1 MTAVLLALLPALLL
15 TGPAASSQTRQ
26 PPAPPRTAKPAVSQ
40 ATLIADGSAALAAGR
55 RADAKQ
61 LFKEAADRFQSVAA
75 LLQLARVQSGEGDAP
90 GALDS
95 LQKARGLAQN
105 SEEVLS
111 ALAQVALA
119 ARLAGPAAGAL
130 EALTRMCPEV
140 AQYQY
145 LLGVSLMTA
154 GDAVRAT
161 EALEAADRLEPGRAL
176 TLAALGL
183 ALNSRKQF
191 ADAKAALTRSL
202 ELDPDRIEALAALA
216 ESEASLGD
224 LTAAESHAQRALDAA
239 PADATAHLV
248 IGMVR
253 LQQSRYE
260 DARDALV
267 KAAAADP
274 LSPKADYQL
283 SLVYARL
290 GDTANADRSLESYR
304 RKLADMNDRIKAM
317 RTGALPRDAKGG
329 GHP

>member
-1 MTAVLLALLPALLL
+1 MTAVLLAALLAGS
-15 TGPAASSQTRQ
+15 TVSSQTRQ
-26 PPAPPRTAKPAVSQ
+26 APAPPRAARPAPSQ
-40 ATLIADGSAALAAGR
+40 TVLMADASAALAAGR
-55 RADAKQ
+55 RGEATR
-61 LFKEAADRFQSVAA
+61 LLKEAADRFHSVAA
-75 LLQLARVQSGEGDAP
+75 LLQLARVQSGDGDAP

-95 LQKARGLAQN
+95 LQKARVLAPN

-119 ARLAGPAAGAL
+119 ARLPGPAAGAL

-145 LLGVSLMTA
+145 LLGVSLMSA

-161 EALEAADRLEPGRAL
+161 EALQGADRLEPGRSL

-191 ADAKAALTRSL
+191 GDAKAALTRSL
-202 ELDPDRIEALAALA
+202 ELDPDRAEAISALA

-224 LTAAESHAQRALDAA
+224 LKAAESHAKRALDAA

-253 LQQSRYE
+253 LQESRYE

-267 KAAAADP
+267 KAAASDP
-274 LSPKADYQL
+274 QSPKADYQL

-304 RKLADMNDRIKAM
+304 RKLAEMNERVKAL
-317 RTGALPRDAKGG
+317 RAGALTRDAKGG
-329 GHP
+329 GNR

>member
-1 MTAVLLALLPALLL
+1 MRAVLLAVIL
-15 TGPAASSQTRQ
+15 AASAVSTQARQ
-26 PPAPPRTAKPAVSQ
+26 APAPPRTAKPAPSRD
-40 ATLIADGSAALAAGR
+40 ALIADASAALAAGR

-61 LFKEAADRFQSVAA
+61 LLKEAGDRFRSVAA
-75 LLQLARVQSGEGDAP
+75 LLQLARLQSGDGEAA

-95 LQKARGLAQN
+95 LQKARVLAPN

-119 ARLAGPAAGAL
+119 ARLPGPAAGAL

-140 AQYQY
+140 GQYQY
-145 LLGVSLMTA
+145 LLGVSLMSA
-154 GDAVRAT
+154 GDTVRAT
-161 EALEAADRLEPGRAL
+161 EALQAADRLEPGRPL

-202 ELDPDRIEALAALA
+202 ELDPDRTEAISALA
-216 ESEASLGD
+216 EAEASLGD
-224 LTAAESHAQRALDAA
+224 LKAAESHARRALDAA

-253 LQQSRYE
+253 LEESRYE
-260 DARDALV
+260 DARDALI
-267 KAAAADP
+267 KAAAFDP
-274 LSPKADYQL
+274 QSPKADYQL

-290 GDTANADRSLESYR
+290 GDTANAERSLESYR
-304 RKLADMNDRIKAM
+304 RKLAEMNARVQAIRAG
-317 RTGALPRDAKGG
+317 TLPRDAKGG
-329 GHP
+329 GNR

>member
-1 MTAVLLALLPALLL
+1 MTAHLLAALLV
-15 TGPAASSQTRQ
+15 ASTSAGQTRQ
-26 PPAPPRTAKPAVSQ
+26 APAPPRPANPAVTR
-40 ATLIADGSAALAAGR
+40 ATLIADASAALAAGR
-55 RADAKQ
+55 RAEAKQ
-61 LFKEAADRFQSVAA
+61 LLKDAADRFQSVAA
-75 LLQLARVQSGEGDAP
+75 LLQLARMQSGDGDAP

-95 LQKARGLAQN
+95 LQKARALAPN

-119 ARLAGPAAGAL
+119 ARLPGPAAAAL

-154 GDAVRAT
+154 GDTVRAT
-161 EALEAADRLEPGRAL
+161 EALEAADRLEPGRPL

-191 ADAKAALTRSL
+191 AEAKAALTRSL
-202 ELDPDRIEALAALA
+202 ELDPDRIEAVAALA

-224 LTAAESHAQRALDAA
+224 LKAAESLARRALDAA
-239 PADATAHLV
+239 PGDATAHLV

-253 LQQSRYE
+253 LQESRYE
-260 DARDALV
+260 EARDALV
-267 KAAAADP
+267 KAAASDP
-274 LSPKADYQL
+274 QSPKADYQL

-290 GDTANADRSLESYR
+290 GDTVNADRSLESYR
-304 RKLADMNDRIKAM
+304 RKLAEMNERVKAL
-317 RTGALPRDAKGG
+317 RAGALMRDAKGG
-329 GHP
+329 GNR